1 MGFVGGRAGCSKWPQ
16 AGSGEAERGRV
27 ASRAE
32 VWTLAGRQS
41 ACFLREVLVKCWWG
55 FSAQLLAKPKAPL
68 GFRWLAFEVC
78 SLRRWVWP
86 NPAFSG
92 HGYAVGQRRRFEG
105 GVAPPTVLLG
115 KHAVPLT
122 QSLGFM

>member
-1 MGFVGGRAGCSKWPQ
+1 M
-16 AGSGEAERGRV
+16 
-27 ASRAE
+27 
-32 VWTLAGRQS
+32 
-41 ACFLREVLVKCWWG
+41 LVECWWG

-92 HGYAVGQRRRFEG
+92 HGFAVGQRWRFEG
-105 GVAPPTVLLG
+105 EVASPTMLLG
-115 KHAVPLT
+115 VPLT
-122 QSLGFM
+122 PSLGEGQGRKRAEGEKKKQKWRGRMLLGQRKRLAELSQAS